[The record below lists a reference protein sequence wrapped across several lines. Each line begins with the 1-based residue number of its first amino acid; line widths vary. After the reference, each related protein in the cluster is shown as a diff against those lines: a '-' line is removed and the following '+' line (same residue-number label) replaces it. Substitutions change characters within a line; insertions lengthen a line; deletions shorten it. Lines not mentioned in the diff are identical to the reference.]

1 MLFRS
6 GKVRAARRYYVLS
19 YTGAE
24 GKLGCLIVGSTS
36 ALELL
41 HATVAAKVRQA
52 LKRNESTLVSLIKEG
67 IEDGSFRNDVD
78 PAAAAKLLWCLL
90 FGVRVAGKAGVGRAG
105 LDIAIKQAMYL
116 LRSEKRRVGKA

>member
-36 ALELL
+36 ALEFL
-41 HATVAAKVRQA
+41 HAPVAAKVRQV

-78 PAAAAKLLWCLL
+78 LAPAATLLWCLL
-90 FGVRVAGKAGVGRAG
+90 LGVRVAGKEGVGRAD
-105 LDIAIKQAMYL
+105 LDIAIKQMMNLLSRFFYL
-116 LRSEKRRVGKA
+116 KR